1 MRRKKLVYGLCASVI
16 ATAIISIANPAGAID
31 FTELPGAGAA
41 VALGEGSS
49 YEEVQGTIEAYVAAT
64 KDTTDNK
71 ELLQLDLT
79 NEIEVIR
86 AEDQGEVPMIQP
98 VAKEALPEV
107 IVAEKEVVTV
117 QEEPEWTPEAEV
129 AVLIKGEKDLIPVEL
144 LEIPGADV
152 SIEDPNAEFSKLV
165 IAQVD
170 RYVNVRAEA
179 DTESEVVGKLYDN
192 SVGTLIEEKD
202 GWYQIES
209 GKVKGYVKSEFCVT
223 GKDAVALVEEVGTRV
238 ATVKTDALK
247 VRTEASLEAPVLG
260 LVPNEED
267 LTVLEETDGWV
278 KVSVEEGD
286 GYVSAE
292 YVDLR
297 TDFVQAESRE
307 DELKRLAAE
316 EAARREALRAAQ
328 TTTSMKKTTTVP
340 EITGGSEMGRAVVE
354 YACQF
359 VGNPYVYG
367 GSSLTNGA
375 DCSGFVMS
383 VYANF
388 GVSLPHSSKADRSVG
403 YAVDGLANAQPG
415 DLICYSGHVALYI
428 GNNQIVH
435 ASSSK
440 TGIIISNADYK
451 TVLAV
456 RRIF

>member
-1 MRRKKLVYGLCASVI
+1 MRRKKLVYGICASVI
-16 ATAIISIANPAGAID
+16 ATAIISVANPAGAID
-31 FTELPGAGAA
+31 FTELPAAGAA

-49 YEEVQGTIEAYVAAT
+49 YEEVQGTIAAYVEAT

-71 ELLQLDLT
+71 ELLLLDLT
-79 NEIEVIR
+79 NETEVVR
-86 AEDQGEVPMIQP
+86 ATEEKTQEVSTP
-98 VAKEALPEV
+98 VVTEALPEV
-107 IVAEKEVVTV
+107 IVATSEKVT
-117 QEEPEWTPEAEV
+117 EEKAEWTADAEE
-129 AVLIKGEKDLIPVEL
+129 AVLIKADNELIPVEL
-144 LEIPGADV
+144 LDVPGADIAV
-152 SIEDPNAEFSKLV
+152 EDPNSEFSKLV

-223 GKDAVALVEEVGTRV
+223 GKDAVELVKEVGTRV

-286 GYVSAE
+286 GYVSADFVE
-292 YVDLR
+292 LR

-307 DELKRLAAE
+307 DELKRLEAE
-316 EAARREALRAAQ
+316 AAARREALRAAQ
-328 TTTSMKKTTTVP
+328 TTTAMKKTTVVP
-340 EITGGSEMGRAVVE
+340 EITGGTEMGRAVVE

-367 GSSLTNGA
+367 GTSLTNGA

-388 GVSLPHSSKADRSVG
+388 GVSLPHSSKADRTVG

-451 TVLAV
+451 AVLAV

>member
-86 AEDQGEVPMIQP
+86 AEDQEEVPMIQP

>member
-16 ATAIISIANPAGAID
+16 ATAIISIANPTGAID

-86 AEDQGEVPMIQP
+86 AEDKEEVPMIQP

-292 YVDLR
+292 YVELR

-328 TTTSMKKTTTVP
+328 TTTSMKKTTVVP

>member
-1 MRRKKLVYGLCASVI
+1 MRRKKLVYGICASVI

-49 YEEVQGTIEAYVAAT
+49 HEEVQGTIEAYVAAT

-79 NEIEVIR
+79 NQIEVIR
-86 AEDQGEVPMIQP
+86 AEETEEATVIVP

-107 IVAEKEVVTV
+107 IVAEKEEVAE
-117 QEEPEWTPEAEV
+117 QEELAWTADAQV
-129 AVLIKGEKDLIPVEL
+129 AVLIKEESELIPVEM

-152 SIEDPNAEFSKLV
+152 SIDDPDAEFSKLV

-179 DTESEVVGKLYDN
+179 DTESDVVGKLYDN

-238 ATVKTDALK
+238 AAVKTDALK
-247 VRTEASLEAPVLG
+247 VRTEANLDAPVLG

-267 LTVLEETDGWV
+267 LTVLEETDGWI

-286 GYVSAE
+286 GYVSSE
-292 YVDLR
+292 FVELR

-316 EAARREALRAAQ
+316 EEARREALRAAQ
-328 TTTSMKKTTTVP
+328 NTTSMKKTTTVP

-367 GSSLTNGA
+367 GTSLTNGA

-415 DLICYSGHVALYI
+415 DLICYSGHVALYM

>member
-1 MRRKKLVYGLCASVI
+1 MRRKKLVYGICASVI
-16 ATAIISIANPAGAID
+16 ATAIISVANPVGAID
-31 FTELPGAGAA
+31 LTELPAAGAA

-49 YEEVQGTIEAYVAAT
+49 YEEVQETIEAYVNAT
-64 KDTTDNK
+64 KDTTDNQT
-71 ELLQLDLT
+71 LLKFDFT

-86 AEDQGEVPMIQP
+86 AEQKDDAVVQP
-98 VAKEALPEV
+98 VATESLPVV
-107 IVAEKEVVTV
+107 ISAEKEPVEMSEMPVFTS
-117 QEEPEWTPEAEV
+117 TAEA
-129 AVLIKGEKDLIPVEL
+129 AVLQKDQKELIPVEL
-144 LEIPGADV
+144 LVIPGADV
-152 SIEDPNAEFSKLV
+152 SVEDPNAEYSKLV

-223 GKDAVALVEEVGTRV
+223 GKEAIALVEEVGTRV

-247 VRTEASLEAPVLG
+247 VRTEANAEAPVLG

-267 LTVLEETDGWV
+267 LTVLEEVEGWI

-286 GYVSAE
+286 GYVSADFVE
-292 YVDLR
+292 LR

-307 DELKRLAAE
+307 DELKRLVAE

-340 EITGGSEMGRAVVE
+340 EISGGTEMGRAVVE

-367 GSSLTNGA
+367 GSSLTNGT